1 MKNNDIKLQTTEK
14 PNRYP
19 GTRPFEEKDRSLF
32 FGRNEDISRLSKQI
46 RLEQLLVLF
55 GKSGLGKSSLLNA
68 GILPAMKE
76 SGNVLP
82 ISIRLGFSTAENEN
96 AATVFLNKLAPQLSF
111 NNALW
116 NKLATDY
123 RETWKNDSTDEC
135 FWLAAKSLQLQHKGK
150 TILLV
155 LDQFE
160 ELFSYS
166 EQAVKRFGFL
176 LSTLLFGEMPQ
187 SFQNLLIDKLNHNEN
202 LFEPDEIDAL
212 YEKTNVKIVISIRS
226 DRMSLLNR
234 LKTHIPQILQK
245 TFELQSLSI
254 AQAKE
259 AMLKP
264 ASAEGDF
271 ASPKFEYENAA
282 ENLIINYLS
291 ENAQERI
298 ETFQL
303 QLICQ
308 FCENLIIKNY
318 PNPTSLQK
326 AGRVEVKTTDIG
338 DLATIF
344 SRHYDNLIND
354 ITDSTQRLAVQKLIE
369 ENLIID
375 NNRVPLP
382 DRVIIS
388 KHHISSQL
396 LQQLVNSRLLRSE
409 PNNVGGFSY
418 EISHDTLI
426 EPITKSFKIRFEK
439 EEKERKQHQEQE
451 RLNKLLIERK
461 RQRTIIYIV
470 SVAAVV
476 SIIFGIFGFV
486 MWQRAEKSQI
496 ETNNAL
502 QKADSSLA
510 VAKKLVDAFYFYDNK
525 FALAFKDNRFY
536 FIDKQGN
543 DVEKLGKWEKA
554 VQFDDRGFA
563 KVRQGENDYLLDT
576 LGNFYRVAYRTED
589 LMSEI
594 TAIDLQGQYL
604 TTIPKKIFDNIQLKI
619 LLLNSHQISNLPK
632 EIGKL
637 TNLTS
642 LDLNFNDLT
651 VLPPEIEKLT
661 NLTALN
667 LNGNE
672 LTILPSEIGNLTNL
686 TSLDL
691 SLNKL
696 TTLPNE
702 IVNLTNLT
710 NLNLRSNQL
719 TDLPFEIGNLT
730 NLTSLD
736 LINNQLTDLPSEIGN
751 LTNLTSLDLSSN
763 ELTILPS
770 EIGNLTN
777 LISLD
782 LSGNELTILPPEI
795 GNLTN
800 LTSLDLSNNDLTI
813 LPPEIGKLTN
823 LTSLKLVYNDITTLP
838 PEIGNLTNLTEIDL
852 IANKLTTLSSEIG
865 KLQNLTSLNLYG
877 DFTNLP
883 SEIWNLQ
890 NLTSLYLYG
899 DFTNLP
905 HEIAKLQN
913 LTSLVL
919 YGDFTNLPPEIGN
932 LQNLTS
938 LFLYGDF
945 TNLPPEI
952 GKLQNLTSLDL
963 IGGFTNLPPE
973 IGNLKNLTSLDLR
986 GNFTNLP
993 HEIGNLKNLTML
1005 NLKGDFT
1012 NLPPEIGNLKN
1023 LTMLNLKGDFTN
1035 LPPEIGNLKNLTSLN
1050 LSGNFTNLPPEIGN
1064 LQNLTSLNLSGNFT
1078 NLPPEIGNL
1087 QNLTSLNLSDNFT
1100 NLPPE
1105 IQKLKELKKLKEL
1118 EKLYL
1123 WHNNFSPAEKQ
1134 KIQEWLPNCEI
1145 YW

>member
-46 RLEQLLVLF
+46 RLEPLLVLF

-82 ISIRLGFSTAENEN
+82 ISIRLGFSTADNEN
-96 AATVFLNKLAPQLSF
+96 AATVFLNKIAPQLSF

-245 TFELQSLSI
+245 TFELQPLNI

-291 ENAQERI
+291 ENTQERI

-476 SIIFGIFGFV
+476 AIALAVFGL
-486 MWQRAEKSQI
+486 WQMNKAEKQTEI
-496 ETNNAL
+496 AEKQTKIAT
-502 QKADSSLA
+502 QKEKEAKESL
-510 VAKKLVDAFYFYDNK
+510 
-525 FALAFKDNRFY
+525 
-536 FIDKQGN
+536 
-543 DVEKLGKWEKA
+543 EKLK
-554 VQFDDRGFA
+554 
-563 KVRQGENDYLLDT
+563 
-576 LGNFYRVAYRTED
+576 
-589 LMSEI
+589 
-594 TAIDLQGQYL
+594 
-604 TTIPKKIFDNIQLKI
+604 
-619 LLLNSHQISNLPK
+619 
-632 EIGKL
+632 
-637 TNLTS
+637 
-642 LDLNFNDLT
+642 
-651 VLPPEIEKLT
+651 
-661 NLTALN
+661 
-667 LNGNE
+667 
-672 LTILPSEIGNLTNL
+672 
-686 TSLDL
+686 
-691 SLNKL
+691 
-696 TTLPNE
+696 
-702 IVNLTNLT
+702 
-710 NLNLRSNQL
+710 
-719 TDLPFEIGNLT
+719 
-730 NLTSLD
+730 
-736 LINNQLTDLPSEIGN
+736 
-751 LTNLTSLDLSSN
+751 
-763 ELTILPS
+763 
-770 EIGNLTN
+770 
-777 LISLD
+777 
-782 LSGNELTILPPEI
+782 
-795 GNLTN
+795 
-800 LTSLDLSNNDLTI
+800 
-813 LPPEIGKLTN
+813 
-823 LTSLKLVYNDITTLP
+823 
-838 PEIGNLTNLTEIDL
+838 
-852 IANKLTTLSSEIG
+852 SSEFNRI
-865 KLQNLTSLNLYG
+865 TSEAN
-877 DFTNLP
+877 
-883 SEIWNLQ
+883 Q
-890 NLTSLYLYG
+890 
-899 DFTNLP
+899 
-905 HEIAKLQN
+905 
-913 LTSLVL
+913 
-919 YGDFTNLPPEIGN
+919 
-932 LQNLTS
+932 
-938 LFLYGDF
+938 FLEKREFADAV
-945 TNLPPEI
+945 
-952 GKLQNLTSLDL
+952 
-963 IGGFTNLPPE
+963 
-973 IGNLKNLTSLDLR
+973 
-986 GNFTNLP
+986 
-993 HEIGNLKNLTML
+993 
-1005 NLKGDFT
+1005 
-1012 NLPPEIGNLKN
+1012 
-1023 LTMLNLKGDFTN
+1023 
-1035 LPPEIGNLKNLTSLN
+1035 
-1050 LSGNFTNLPPEIGN
+1050 
-1064 LQNLTSLNLSGNFT
+1064 
-1078 NLPPEIGNL
+1078 
-1087 QNLTSLNLSDNFT
+1087 
-1100 NLPPE
+1100 
-1105 IQKLKELKKLKEL
+1105 QKLKEAFKWANDSIVLQQRIDSLMKIAGKEIEYKMLMTQAAELERTEPNYHKAIELYAQAAQLNFNNAEALSKKNALQAKFNSRLLFYQTQANEYLNRGSSYKEHAWANFIEPGLKLKPDDAILLELKKK
-1118 EKLYL
+1118 
-1123 WHNNFSPAEKQ
+1123 AGR
-1134 KIQEWLPNCEI
+1134 
-1145 YW
+1145 